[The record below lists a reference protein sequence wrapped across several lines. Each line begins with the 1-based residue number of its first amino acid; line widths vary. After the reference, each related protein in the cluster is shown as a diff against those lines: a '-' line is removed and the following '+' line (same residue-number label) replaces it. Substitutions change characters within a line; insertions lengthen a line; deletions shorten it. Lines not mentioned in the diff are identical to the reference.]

1 MYLTHFG
8 LNAAPFALTPDTAF
22 AFSSRAQREALDTLV
37 LAVDGGE
44 GFIKITGEVGTGKTL
59 LCRRFLA
66 HAVGQPSE
74 ARSAKEGT
82 PHAVGQPSEARSAKE
97 GSTQAAYRT
106 AYIPNPCLSP
116 RTLLLAIARELKIRV
131 VNVNS
136 DSDVLQALNRALL
149 RLAARGLRVVVCL
162 DEAQAMPVETLEA
175 LRLLSNLET
184 EKHKLVQVVLFGQ
197 PELDQKL
204 ARNDLRQLRTRIAFH
219 YELSALSS
227 AETEVYLAHR
237 LRVAGHRG
245 SALFPAEVARAVH
258 TCARGVPRLV
268 NIIAHK
274 SLLLAYGQGCARV
287 SMRQARAAAKDTP
300 QARGQGLLALLA
312 WTRRLRLRI
321 GY

>member
-1 MYLTHFG
+1 MYFTHFG
-8 LNAAPFALTPDTAF
+8 LNATPFALTPDTAF
-22 AFSSRAQREALDTLV
+22 AFSSRAQREAFDTLV
-37 LAVDGGE
+37 LAVDSGE

-66 HAVGQPSE
+66 HAVGQ
-74 ARSAKEGT
+74 
-82 PHAVGQPSEARSAKE
+82 VG
-97 GSTQAAYRT
+97 YRT

-116 RTLLLAIARELKIRV
+116 RTLLLAIARELKIRI

-136 DSDVLQALNRALL
+136 DSDVLDTLNRALL
-149 RLAARGLRVVVCL
+149 RLAARGSRVVVCL

-197 PELDQKL
+197 PELDHKL

-245 SALFPAEVARAVH
+245 SALFPADVARAVH
-258 TCARGVPRLV
+258 TCARGVPRLI

-287 SMRQARAAAKDTP
+287 TMRQARAAAKDTP
-300 QARGQGLLALLA
+300 QARGRGLLALLA
-312 WTRRLRLRI
+312 WTRRLRFRT